1 MANVPE
7 GLLATV
13 TVRGRGGNEC
23 EWREGGA
30 VTEGERV
37 CMDGGRGGAVT
48 VGEGGGRGTVT
59 VRGRGGNE
67 CEWREG
73 GSCH

>member
-1 MANVPE
+1 MSVN
-7 GLLATV
+7 G
-13 TVRGRGGNEC
+13 GR
-23 EWREGGA
+23 GGA

-37 CMDGGRGGAVT
+37 CMDGGRWELSLWGR
-48 VGEGGGRGTVT
+48 GGGRGTVT

>member
-1 MANVPE
+1 MSVN
-7 GLLATV
+7 G
-13 TVRGRGGNEC
+13 GR
-23 EWREGGA
+23 GGA

-37 CMDGGRGGAVT
+37 CMDGGRGR
-48 VGEGGGRGTVT
+48 GELSLWGRGEGRGTVT
-59 VRGRGGNE
+59 VRRMGGNE

>member
-1 MANVPE
+1 MSVN
-7 GLLATV
+7 G
-13 TVRGRGGNEC
+13 GR
-23 EWREGGA
+23 GGA

-48 VGEGGGRGTVT
+48 EGEKVCMDGGRRRGELSLWGRGGGRGTVT